1 MLHFSKKGESMN
13 KVRIVVILLSLSVVS
28 YTMDNKEIVKKIE
41 EHDRKIQELSE
52 QALAIWGGKFNPRTV
67 TLLDQGL
74 KRKIAY
80 HTEER
85 EVLLAKLSKL

>member
-1 MLHFSKKGESMN
+1 MWGE
-13 KVRIVVILLSLSVVS
+13 
-28 YTMDNKEIVKKIE
+28 
-41 EHDRKIQELSE
+41 
-52 QALAIWGGKFNPRTV
+52 KFNPRMV

-80 HTEER
+80 HTEEK

>member
-1 MLHFSKKGESMN
+1 MC
-13 KVRIVVILLSLSVVS
+13 VAS
-28 YTMDNKEIVKKIE
+28 YAMDNKEIIEKIG
-41 EHDRKIQELSE
+41 EHDRKIQEFSK
-52 QALAIWGGKFNPRTV
+52 QALVIWGEKFNPRMV

-80 HTEER
+80 HTEEK